1 MLKQEVQ
8 ESLRVNWPKGFYI
21 GDPCYILPDVIYQGI
36 WETQYDFF
44 DGAIYYNDKQNPS
57 DPNNGK
63 LIMVVAGT
71 AYGDGCYLA
80 TGTKYENSRVGF
92 PESFN
97 VPVDAGVIAIVNLEF
112 AKSAQWHS
120 EEDWHDDELCTGEN
134 GEGFSNETPVSGVR
148 FGADTDGN
156 FEIKVFCEN
165 GTNYDFSIFT
175 GDEEDDEYDD
185 YFEEEEDPYDGEE
198 YENEEFGD

>member
-1 MLKQEVQ
+1 MLEHEVQ
-8 ESLRVNWPKGFYI
+8 ESLRVDWPKGFYI

-36 WETQYDFF
+36 WENEYSFF

-63 LIMVVAGT
+63 LIMVVAST

-120 EEDWHDDELCTGEN
+120 EEDWRDDELCTGKN
-134 GEGFSNETPVSGVR
+134 GEGFSDETPVSGVR

-156 FEIKVFCEN
+156 FEIKVTCKN
-165 GTNYDFSIFT
+165 GTTHDFYIST
-175 GDEEDDEYDD
+175 GDEEEDEYDDD
-185 YFEEEEDPYDGEE
+185 YFEEEEDPYGEE
-198 YENEEFGD
+198 YENEELGD